1 MMSTQYNYAG
11 IDIAK
16 RNFVI
21 AVSSLSKTKTETNNP
36 KGIAHTIE
44 YLKKHNVTLHVD
56 FEVSRD
62 SQVGC
67 VAQPRTRLVGYAG
80 CGLLV
85 TIACVHHLLK

>member
-1 MMSTQYNYAG
+1 MQGRFMMSTQYNYAG

-44 YLKKHNVTLHVD
+44 YLKKHNVALVYRN
-56 FEVSRD
+56 SRII
-62 SQVGC
+62 
-67 VAQPRTRLVGYAG
+67 ATNRPAATRIPPRQTTVE
-80 CGLLV
+80 
-85 TIACVHHLLK
+85 

>member
-44 YLKKHNVTLHVD
+44 YLK
-56 FEVSRD
+56 
-62 SQVGC
+62 
-67 VAQPRTRLVGYAG
+67 
-80 CGLLV
+80 
-85 TIACVHHLLK
+85 

>member
-1 MMSTQYNYAG
+1 MQGRFMMSTRYNYAG

-44 YLKKHNVTLHVD
+44 YLKKHKVALVVMESTG
-56 FEVSRD
+56 VSK
-62 SQVGC
+62 SPLPKPST
-67 VAQPRTRLVGYAG
+67 AQA
-80 CGLLV
+80 
-85 TIACVHHLLK
+85 

>member
-1 MMSTQYNYAG
+1 MQGRFMMSTQYHYAG

-44 YLKKHNVTLHVD
+44 YLKKHNVALVYRNPRIIATNCPTATRAHP
-56 FEVSRD
+56 R
-62 SQVGC
+62 QTT
-67 VAQPRTRLVGYAG
+67 VA
-80 CGLLV
+80 
-85 TIACVHHLLK
+85 

>member
-1 MMSTQYNYAG
+1 MMGTLYNYAG

-44 YLKKHNVTLHVD
+44 YLKKQMLPSSSWKAPAASKSPPPKPFT
-56 FEVSRD
+56 
-62 SQVGC
+62 
-67 VAQPRTRLVGYAG
+67 AQA
-80 CGLLV
+80 
-85 TIACVHHLLK
+85 